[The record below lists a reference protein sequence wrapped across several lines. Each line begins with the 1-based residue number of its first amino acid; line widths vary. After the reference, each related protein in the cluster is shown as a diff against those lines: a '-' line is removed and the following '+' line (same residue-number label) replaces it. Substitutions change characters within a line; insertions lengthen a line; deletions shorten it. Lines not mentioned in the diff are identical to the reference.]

1 MLEDFKAYE
10 LGIKGASN
18 KEEKDIFI
26 DLLKDEIKEA
36 EGKVDAET
44 QKLIDKLKELYL
56 GAKKKEIPKVEKKP
70 KDENIF
76 QTGSEASKEYKDK
89 NKQVTVFDVMTKTG
103 LKNKELRKAYQKVID
118 EVNKNSDYSFAQ
130 KKSVIVYTVGVK
142 SKTKKNPRAKT
153 TPEQKAKNREK
164 VQNATGKTIEECKE
178 ILAKYEALRGKTTQK
193 DKQRVEKLKDEDKI
207 IDGTNVKTADAI
219 TETTAKQVPKKIK
232 QEVDAIEKEAEQE
245 AIEQVKKESKKFYLA
260 FFNKK
265 KLEIEADSLY
275 DAKQKAVKQFSVPKS
290 KMGLLAVKLASKQEV
305 KIEEVKKKEVEKI
318 KIEKIEEKVKDMTK
332 DLADKSNELIDAMTN
347 TIKKLSPS
355 KDEAI
360 KFLMDIRNHVDVL
373 LKANKAN
380 KFQLG
385 GSVQSYD
392 IAWAGGGRP
401 MPMFKKGG
409 KLKANSMPHSLY
421 KNLTNQDVEVFRNME
436 YSEEEIKETNDRQ
449 GRGSQFANTPVNPF
463 FNTYSKGGKF
473 ADGGIV
479 NKRFLE
485 NQTSS
490 YRDRILKSIANHYGT
505 TTSAIKEELY
515 DKDAEM
521 IYEYIGND
529 RGLRMKVYE
538 DMQNYS
544 KGGKF
549 ADGGKMKEYIVKYD
563 HQRFKP
569 SNYEVF
575 QKQKD
580 FELKLMAKDLEEAK
594 MKLRNEHNLNPFYFK
609 FNDIKQYSKGGEVK
623 DEYKDFFK
631 RYEEN
636 EDNNYHTE
644 NAMMLVSEFGTSDEL
659 KRLMEIQ
666 QIQEKQGYLTVE
678 QSREQY
684 EIQKPYYRKM
694 FAKGG
699 RTTRAI
705 NQDRARLSNEK
716 HEQAYLPKRKGDYTS
731 FEMGGMLRE
740 FDTEKEIEVFMM
752 NEYGLTSF
760 EAEVF
765 ANDYASKYV
774 FPATE
779 KEVAELYEKLNE
791 PYAKGGRTSRAI
803 NQDRARLS
811 NEKHEQAYLP
821 KRKGD
826 YTSFER
832 GGYYGGDGEEWI
844 YPSEEERI
852 DTMVD
857 HWNKQGWA
865 QSSVS
870 KQGDDGDFFDRIG
883 VDSMKVGITSQTG
896 NDVIYYDTN
905 RDSRWTRYAKG
916 GKTDFIQD
924 VVDSPNFRE
933 GAFTRKAEAR
943 GMSAE
948 AFMNEVL
955 HSPNLFDE
963 RTRKQAQFMKNAFNN

>member
-18 KEEKDIFI
+18 KEEKDMFI

-56 GAKKKEIPKVEKKP
+56 GAKKKEIPKVEKKEIP
-70 KDENIF
+70 KVEKKPKAK
-76 QTGSEASKEYKDK
+76 T
-89 NKQVTVFDVMTKTG
+89 TKT
-103 LKNKELRKAYQKVID
+103 
-118 EVNKNSDYSFAQ
+118 
-130 KKSVIVYTVGVK
+130 
-142 SKTKKNPRAKT
+142 PRAKT
-153 TPEQKAKNREK
+153 TPEQKAKNRVK

-275 DAKQKAVKQFSVPKS
+275 DAKQKAVEQFSVPKS

-549 ADGGKMKEYIVKYD
+549 ADGGMVNSNGEHYTYFEYV
-563 HQRFKP
+563 
-569 SNYEVF
+569 
-575 QKQKD
+575 
-580 FELKLMAKDLEEAK
+580 AKDDYLQDTIYFVKIGINEDEEFGGELVAD
-594 MKLRNEHNLNPFYFK
+594 YDGITID
-609 FNDIKQYSKGGEVK
+609 DIREMFGNQIAQRVANGYGRDYEEGNYRSKVIFVNNGLYKKGGKFADGGKIKVSVGEK
-623 DEYKDFFK
+623 EFK
-631 RYEEN
+631 GYPVYLRYSG
-636 EDNNYHTE
+636 YPTE
-644 NAMMLVSEFGTSDEL
+644 TVSFHKSKEL
-659 KRLMEIQ
+659 A
-666 QIQEKQGYLTVE
+666 EKKANLL
-678 QSREQY
+678 R
-684 EIQKPYYRKM
+684 RKNK
-694 FAKGG
+694 FA
-699 RTTRAI
+699 
-705 NQDRARLSNEK
+705 D
-716 HEQAYLPKRKGDYTS
+716 
-731 FEMGGMLRE
+731 GGMLKLKDGTTMRIDE
-740 FDTEKEIEVFMM
+740 WYQKMEDKMGFEKFADRILKDSQFSKMKGDN
-752 NEYGLTSF
+752 NEY
-760 EAEVF
+760 
-765 ANDYASKYV
+765 
-774 FPATE
+774 
-779 KEVAELYEKLNE
+779 
-791 PYAKGGRTSRAI
+791 
-803 NQDRARLS
+803 LS
-811 NEKHEQAYLP
+811 LIH
-821 KRKGD
+821 
-826 YTSFER
+826 
-832 GGYYGGDGEEWI
+832 I
-844 YPSEEERI
+844 
-852 DTMVD
+852 
-857 HWNKQGWA
+857 
-865 QSSVS
+865 
-870 KQGDDGDFFDRIG
+870 
-883 VDSMKVGITSQTG
+883 
-896 NDVIYYDTN
+896 
-905 RDSRWTRYAKG
+905 
-916 GKTDFIQD
+916 
-924 VVDSPNFRE
+924 
-933 GAFTRKAEAR
+933 
-943 GMSAE
+943 
-948 AFMNEVL
+948 
-955 HSPNLFDE
+955 
-963 RTRKQAQFMKNAFNN
+963 